1 MTIWYWATA
10 AAVIA
15 YVEMHAPGFYLIWIA
30 CSAATTAAG
39 IGFFGISVE
48 EQLITF
54 AIASVGFCIVGYFV
68 YRSFF
73 NVHSETSLNRRE
85 LGIVGAEGVVAEPIQ
100 NGHGKVRLGDTVWLA
115 QGPDLPAG
123 TPIRVRA
130 LLGTT
135 VQVEAKTN
143 PAESIS
149 RH

>member
-1 MTIWYWATA
+1 MTIWYWAIA

-30 CSAATTAAG
+30 CGAATTAAG

-54 AIASVGFCIVGYFV
+54 ALASVGFCIVGYFV
-68 YRSFF
+68 YRSF
-73 NVHSETSLNRRE
+73 NVHSKTSLNRRE

-115 QGPDLPAG
+115 QGTDLPVG

-135 VQVEAKTN
+135 VQVETKTT
-143 PAESIS
+143 PGESIS

>member
-1 MTIWYWATA
+1 MTIWYWAIA

-30 CSAATTAAG
+30 GGAATTAVA
-39 IGFFGISVE
+39 IGLFGIALE

-54 AIASVGFCIVGYFV
+54 AVASVGFCIVGYFV
-68 YRSFF
+68 YRSLD
-73 NVHSETSLNRRE
+73 VQPRALLNRRE
-85 LGIVGAEGVVAEPIQ
+85 LGMVGVEGEVAEPIL
-100 NGHGKVRLGDTVWLA
+100 NGHGKVKLGDTVWLA

-130 LLGTT
+130 LRGTT

-143 PAESIS
+143 PGETIS
-149 RH
+149 RP

>member
-30 CSAATTAAG
+30 CGAATTAAV
-39 IGFFGISVE
+39 IGLFGISVE
-48 EQLITF
+48 QQLITF
-54 AIASVGFCIVGYFV
+54 AVASVVFCVVGYFV
-68 YRSFF
+68 YRSLH
-73 NVHSETSLNRRE
+73 VHPTTSLNRRE

-115 QGPDLPAG
+115 QGMDLPVG

-143 PAESIS
+143 PGELVS

>member
-30 CSAATTAAG
+30 CGAATTAAG
-39 IGFFGISVE
+39 IGLFGISVE

-54 AIASVGFCIVGYFV
+54 ALASVGFCIVGYFV
-68 YRSFF
+68 YRSL
-73 NVHSETSLNRRE
+73 NVQPGTSLNRRE

-100 NGHGKVRLGDTVWLA
+100 SGHGKVRLGDTVWLA

-130 LLGTT
+130 LRGTT
-135 VQVEAKTN
+135 VQVEAMTN
-143 PAESIS
+143 PGESIS